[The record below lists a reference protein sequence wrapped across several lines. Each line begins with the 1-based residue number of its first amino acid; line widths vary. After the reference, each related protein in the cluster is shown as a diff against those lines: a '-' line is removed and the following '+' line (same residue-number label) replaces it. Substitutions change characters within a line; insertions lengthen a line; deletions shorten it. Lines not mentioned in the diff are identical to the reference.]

1 MSDTET
7 DTIEG
12 YDQPDYQF
20 DESDIVGV
28 PTPPTKQKKKK
39 QDKRSQSSKA
49 NIVKAIEARK
59 KKKMEEFEIE
69 EVGASDTSDDEEY
82 TKPKKTKKKII
93 QKKITGGNNQSLYTE
108 QQLSELRN
116 IVTSLAK
123 AQKKAT
129 KQKKTVINIPNPQQ
143 PTQPVAIPEKKD
155 PAKEMMKNS
164 ILRF

>member
-7 DTIEG
+7 DTMEG

-28 PTPPTKQKKKK
+28 PVPPPKKKKAK

-59 KKKMEEFEIE
+59 KKKADEFEIE

-82 TKPKKTKKKII
+82 IKPKKSKKKVV
-93 QKKITGGNNQSLYTE
+93 KKIVGGNEQKLYTE
-108 QQLSELRN
+108 QQLAELRN

-129 KQKKTVINIPNPQQ
+129 KHKKTVINIPNPQQ
-143 PTQPVAIPEKKD
+143 PTQPMPIPEKKD
-155 PAKEMMKNS
+155 PAKEMMKNN